1 MSLATSANGINA
13 TCRDVRTTAAIGVR
27 AEVTDN
33 RQTDAIDPRF

>member
-1 MSLATSANGINA
+1 MSLATSASGINA
-13 TCRDVRTTAAIGVR
+13 TCPDVRYRAAIGIR